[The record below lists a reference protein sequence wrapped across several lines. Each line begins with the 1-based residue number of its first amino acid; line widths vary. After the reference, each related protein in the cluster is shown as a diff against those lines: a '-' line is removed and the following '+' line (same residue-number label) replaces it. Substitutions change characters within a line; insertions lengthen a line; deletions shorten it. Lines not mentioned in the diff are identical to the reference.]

1 MARKGKEVVTCKRC
15 DFPQVTVQQTLI
27 LHEKGDDA
35 RYRLLAG
42 GVEITVEKE
51 ERNENGSIEERIV
64 KLAPR
69 TEVVVILYILKLQP
83 TGKYQ
88 HILYVYYKPDW
99 FEMFID

>member
-1 MARKGKEVVTCKRC
+1 MARKGKEVVAKRC
-15 DFPQVTVQQTLI
+15 DFPQVTVHQALI

-35 RYRLLAG
+35 HYRILTG

-64 KLAPR
+64 KLTPK
-69 TEVVVILYILKLQP
+69 TEVVVILYILRLQP
-83 TGKYQ
+83 TDKYQ
-88 HILYVYYKPDW
+88 HILYVYYRPEW